1 LTIGSKRI
9 ELLRDRLLRRGVGAP
24 AAANWSLSL
33 APPSERAAYD
43 RILPYAEAIY
53 LVIASDGVHTP
64 EERDA
69 LLGAIRY
76 LTEGELGAHAA
87 DHMIARFQN
96 ALDRDGLELR
106 LDDVAARVYGEPE
119 DRELTLALAAAVAT
133 AGGPPGPNEEDTIY
147 GLGERLGFS
156 RGKLSAFLAGDGSA

>member
-1 LTIGSKRI
+1 LPFPSKRI
-9 ELLRDRLLRRGVGAP
+9 ELLRDRLLRRGERLSIASP
-24 AAANWSLSL
+24 WSFSL
-33 APPSERAAYD
+33 APPGEQAAYE

-53 LVIASDGVHTP
+53 LVIAADGVHTP

-96 ALDRDGLELR
+96 DLERDGLEVR
-106 LDDVAARVYGEPE
+106 LDDVASRVYAEPE
-119 DRELTLALAAAVAT
+119 DRELALSLAAAVSA
-133 AGGPPGPNEEDTIY
+133 AGGQSGPTERTIE

-156 RGKLSAFLAGDGSA
+156 PKRLRAFLSEDPS

>member
-1 LTIGSKRI
+1 VTIRSKRV
-9 ELLRDRLLRRGVGAP
+9 EVLRDRLLRRGARSPVLGA
-24 AAANWSLSL
+24 WSFSL
-33 APPSERAAYD
+33 APPSEQAAYA

-64 EERDA
+64 EERDT

-76 LTEGELGAHAA
+76 LTEGELGAQAA
-87 DHMIARFQN
+87 DHMIARFQD
-96 ALDRDGLELR
+96 ALDRDGIESR

-119 DRELTLALAAAVAT
+119 DRELTLTLAAAVAT
-133 AGGPPGPNEEDTIY
+133 AGGPAGPAETDTIY

-156 RGKLSAFLAGDGSA
+156 RGKLTAFLTGEDA